1 MKKASAQAALYET
14 DADGNEEKLLAAKNV
29 TASVETL
36 LGFKADQFRQV
47 VLLPQGDFRKLLL
60 ANSGERQQIMQ
71 TLFHTQSYAKLQPW
85 PKNAMTNWK
94 VAMSRWSMNENNA

>member
-1 MKKASAQAALYET
+1 MYET

-71 TLFHTQSYAKLQPW
+71 TYFIPSPMPSSRPW

-94 VAMSRWSMNENNA
+94 VAMSRCP